1 MRLRTASTRRPSKW
15 YSSSQKRAAELRK
28 LRTSPRECMKLQLPQ
43 ALFPTSGLGYWYRAV
58 PS

>member
-1 MRLRTASTRRPSKW
+1 MKPFQSFRDRELLREELQLRR
-15 YSSSQKRAAELRK
+15 E
-28 LRTSPRECMKLQLPQ
+28 PRECMKLQLPQ

>member
-1 MRLRTASTRRPSKW
+1 M
-15 YSSSQKRAAELRK
+15 RK